1 MPKVARLLFMWLVL
15 GWCLLPAPAW
25 GQMMSMPNTA
35 FEIVRENPRPEQERP
50 LRISRQDCLDSAD
63 YRLSDGST
71 QARGDFTWVV
81 MEPVITG
88 SIAINAF
95 LEVWVSE
102 GANCQNAE
110 ERAANGNCTLVG
122 YTESVSRNNTLV
134 INPRDLVARNR
145 DKVYDAGLTLPESI
159 CFDRNNLV
167 DRALS
172 IFIFLR
178 TSSDTVDA
186 QVKWEQTSLD
196 LAAPRPPDTV
206 KAAPG
211 DEHLFFE
218 WEIATE
224 NEDQDTIGF
233 VLYCVPTGTMSEVGM
248 GGSGSTEDPD
258 PAMGGAPAALTCDQ
272 NILVNG
278 EFPTADAEDYECGK
292 VVGRSSRRGD
302 AEKNIDNYVQY
313 AVAVAAYDTVGNS
326 GALRVFNGCLMPQEV
341 TTFYEGYR
349 GAGGKG
355 GGGFCA
361 YGARTTGSW
370 ALLLLLAAGALLMS
384 RRKGAA

>member
-1 MPKVARLLFMWLVL
+1 SDVCSSDL
-15 GWCLLPAPAW
+15 
-25 GQMMSMPNTA
+25 
-35 FEIVRENPRPEQERP
+35 
-50 LRISRQDCLDSAD
+50 ISRQDCLDSAD
-63 YRLSDGST
+63 YRQSDGST

-178 TSSDTVDA
+178 TSSDT
-186 QVKWEQTSLD
+186 
-196 LAAPRPPDTV
+196 
-206 KAAPG
+206 
-211 DEHLFFE
+211 
-218 WEIATE
+218 
-224 NEDQDTIGF
+224 
-233 VLYCVPTGTMSEVGM
+233 
-248 GGSGSTEDPD
+248 
-258 PAMGGAPAALTCDQ
+258 
-272 NILVNG
+272 
-278 EFPTADAEDYECGK
+278 
-292 VVGRSSRRGD
+292 
-302 AEKNIDNYVQY
+302 
-313 AVAVAAYDTVGNS
+313 
-326 GALRVFNGCLMPQEV
+326 
-341 TTFYEGYR
+341 
-349 GAGGKG
+349 
-355 GGGFCA
+355 
-361 YGARTTGSW
+361 
-370 ALLLLLAAGALLMS
+370 
-384 RRKGAA
+384 